1 MLSRRWAARLVL
13 ITVLFMPAGLLSLT
27 GPALAAAR
35 SGGAAKSA
43 AAAGSAGS
51 AGRSARARLAAG
63 LAMAAA
69 IRSAALHP
77 APLVANSGLAHS
89 KRGLPAPPMTS
100 AMLMANAGK
109 QVMARTFLRKAA
121 SRERQGAKC
130 TSRACRSGLPAAL
143 SLKGTQQ
150 PQQTDYYCGPA
161 TVSEMLRQVGVKVSQ
176 SKAAR
181 ELNTTPNGTDWS
193 DSTGY
198 PVPNTLNAD
207 QQRNSYVAVA
217 LPWSPTDAQIQT
229 YENDLVTDINRNGGA
244 PLAGN
249 AYEVPGGPH
258 LVGHPENQE
267 ITHWFDIR
275 GYSNSG
281 ATTEYEDSVHGAS
294 SIGWSAAVPAYS
306 ALSSSTIVD
315 ILGARGYDW

>member
-1 MLSRRWAARLVL
+1 MLSRRWAARIVL
-13 ITVLFMPAGLLSLT
+13 ITVLFMPAGLLSLA

-35 SGGAAKSA
+35 PGGVAGRGGAATL
-43 AAAGSAGS
+43 AAGSS
-51 AGRSARARLAAG
+51 MAAG
-63 LAMAAA
+63 
-69 IRSAALHP
+69 IRSAALQP
-77 APLVANSGLAHS
+77 APLVANSGLARS
-89 KRGLPAPPMTS
+89 KRGLPAPPMT
-100 AMLMANAGK
+100 AVMLRANAAK
-109 QVMARTFLRKAA
+109 QVMARAFLQGDG
-121 SRERQGAKC
+121 SRARPGAKC

-143 SLKGTQQ
+143 NLKGSQQ
-150 PQQTDYYCGPA
+150 PQQTNYFCGPA
-161 TVSEMLRQVGVKVSQ
+161 TVSEMLRQVGVKISQ

-181 ELNTTPNGTDWS
+181 ELKTTPGGTDWS
-193 DSTGY
+193 DSAGF

-207 QQRNSYVAVA
+207 QQRNAYVAVA
-217 LPWSPTDAQIQT
+217 LPWSPTSAQIRT

-258 LVGHPENQE
+258 LVGHPANQA
-267 ITHWFDIR
+267 ISHWFDIR

-281 ATTEYEDSVHGAS
+281 ATTDYEDSVHGAS

-306 ALSSSTIVD
+306 ALSSAAIVN

>member
-13 ITVLFMPAGLLSLT
+13 ITVLFMPAGLLSLA
-27 GPALAAAR
+27 GPVLAAAR

-43 AAAGSAGS
+43 A
-51 AGRSARARLAAG
+51 
-63 LAMAAA
+63 
-69 IRSAALHP
+69 LHP
-77 APLVANSGLAHS
+77 APLVASSGLARS

-100 AMLMANAGK
+100 VMLVANAAK
-109 QVMARTFLRKAA
+109 QVMARTFLRVAA
-121 SRERQGAKC
+121 SRAHPGAKC
-130 TSRACRSGLPAAL
+130 TSRACRNGLPVAL

-150 PQQTDYYCGPA
+150 PQQTNYYCGPA

-176 SKAAR
+176 SQAAR
-181 ELNTTPNGTDWS
+181 QLKTTTGGTDWS
-193 DSTGY
+193 DSSGF

-207 QQRNSYVAVA
+207 QQRNSYVAVG
-217 LPWSPTDAQIQT
+217 LPWAPTNAQIRT
-229 YENDLVTDINRNGGA
+229 YENDLVTDINRLGGS

-267 ITHWFDIR
+267 IAHWFDIR

-306 ALSSSTIVD
+306 ALSSVTIVN